1 MKYLLISIIFLFSTF
16 SFAQEEMPIALENVK
31 INAHDMKSIQ
41 RGAKF
46 FSTTCM
52 ACHTLIYMRYNKVA
66 QDAGI
71 TYDKMPIKIASWP
84 LGVKPPDL
92 SLEVNRRGANW
103 VYTYLHSF
111 YLDPARPTGVNN
123 LLVPDTAMAGIIS
136 AFQGQQIRVQPARIM
151 KKLFDS
157 QYQWYDLVEVQ
168 TPGSMT
174 PEQFDS
180 TIVDLVNFLAYA
192 SEPYKV
198 QQEYIGIGVI
208 IFLTL
213 LLALIYLLKR
223 EYWKMIDRPK
233 KK

>member
-1 MKYLLISIIFLFSTF
+1 MKYLLIGIMFLFATV
-16 SFAQEEMPIALENVK
+16 SFAQEEAVIALEKVAT
-31 INAHDMKSIQ
+31 NAHDMKSIK

-46 FSTTCM
+46 FSTTCI

-66 QDAGI
+66 QEAGI
-71 TYDKMPIKIASWP
+71 TYDKMPTKVTTWP

-92 SLEVNRRGANW
+92 SLEVSRRGADW

-111 YLDPARPTGVNN
+111 YLDPSRPTGANN
-123 LLVPDTAMAGIIS
+123 LLVPDTAMAGIIL
-136 AFQGQQIRVQPARIM
+136 AFQGQQIRVPPAKISS
-151 KKLFDS
+151 KLFDS
-157 QYQWYDLVEVQ
+157 HYQWYDLVEVQ

-174 PEQFDS
+174 PEQFDA

-208 IFLTL
+208 IFLML
-213 LLALIYLLKR
+213 LLFLIYLLKR

-233 KK
+233 QK